1 MKEKLAADSKTPPID
16 SCNEASS
23 EDSND
28 SNSQFSNKDF
38 NHENSKDNGL
48 TVNSAAVAEINSIMG
63 MLKPIPN
70 PFSSLF
76 KAHLFQ
82 LA

>member
-28 SNSQFSNKDF
+28 SNSQFSNKEF
-38 NHENSKDNGL
+38 NAENGKENSI
-48 TVNSAAVAEINSIMG
+48 AVTAEINSIMG
-63 MLKPIPN
+63 KCKKYLKLSKSKI
-70 PFSSLF
+70 
-76 KAHLFQ
+76 
-82 LA
+82 